1 MAQSRRSTFGH
12 GEKYCYREQIAAK
25 PTKVKERRKGMM
37 QRVMAVDPGKSTGI
51 VVGDFHDDR
60 EFSIIHVQQFK
71 YEHWTAS
78 VYDILNTR
86 NEFSPDIVVCEQ
98 FDLRP
103 GNNFLADLTPV
114 RINAVLEWEIG
125 DIVWQTPAMAKTTMP
140 DHVLKLLDF
149 WPTGASVG
157 QPDADDARD
166 AGRHLFLWAVAK
178 RHDEDVIARIVGDDM
193 ERW

>member
-1 MAQSRRSTFGH
+1 
-12 GEKYCYREQIAAK
+12 
-25 PTKVKERRKGMM
+25 MM

-51 VVGDFHDDR
+51 VVGDFYDDR

-78 VYDILNTR
+78 AYDILATR
-86 NEFSPDIVVCEQ
+86 NEFAPDIIVCEQ
-98 FDLRP
+98 FDLRS

-114 RINAVLEWEIG
+114 KINAVLEWEIG

-140 DHVLKLLDF
+140 DHVLKSLDF
-149 WPTGASVG
+149 WPTGTDVS

-166 AGRHLFLWAVAK
+166 AGRHLFLWAVTK
-178 RHDEDVIARIVGDDM
+178 RHDETMIARIVGSDT
-193 ERW
+193 ERR

>member
-1 MAQSRRSTFGH
+1 
-12 GEKYCYREQIAAK
+12 
-25 PTKVKERRKGMM
+25 MM
-37 QRVMAVDPGKSTGI
+37 QRVMSVDPGKSTGI

-60 EFSIIHVQQFK
+60 ESSIIHIQQLK
-71 YEHWTAS
+71 REHWMS
-78 VYDILNTR
+78 NVYDILATY
-86 NEFSPDIVVCEQ
+86 NEYAPDVTVCEQ

-114 RINAVLEWEIG
+114 KINSVLEWELG

-140 DHVLKLLDF
+140 DNVLKILGF

-166 AGRHLFLWAVAK
+166 AGRHLFLWAVTK
-178 RHDEDVIARIVGDDM
+178 RHDEAVIARIVGSDT
-193 ERW
+193 ERR

>member
-1 MAQSRRSTFGH
+1 
-12 GEKYCYREQIAAK
+12 
-25 PTKVKERRKGMM
+25 M

-78 VYDILNTR
+78 AYDILATR
-86 NEFSPDIVVCEQ
+86 NEFVPDVVVCER

-114 RINAVLEWEIG
+114 KINSVLEWEIG
-125 DIVWQTPAMAKTTMP
+125 DVIWQTPAMAKTTML
-140 DHVLKLLDF
+140 DHVLRSLGF
-149 WPTGASVG
+149 WPTGTDVG
-157 QPDADDARD
+157 QPDADDVRD
-166 AGRHLFLWAVAK
+166 AGRHLFLWAVSK
-178 RHDEDVIARIVGDDM
+178 RHDEDVIARIVGDDV
-193 ERW
+193 ERR

>member
-1 MAQSRRSTFGH
+1 MT
-12 GEKYCYREQIAAK
+12 
-25 PTKVKERRKGMM
+25 

-71 YEHWTAS
+71 HEHWMGN
-78 VYDILNTR
+78 VYDILATYD
-86 NEFSPDIVVCEQ
+86 EFAPDIVVCEQ

-114 RINAVLEWEIG
+114 KINSVLEWEIG

-140 DHVLKLLDF
+140 DNVLKSLDF
-149 WPTGASVG
+149 WPTGATVS
-157 QPDADDARD
+157 QPDANDARD
-166 AGRHLFLWAVAK
+166 AGRHLFLWAVTK
-178 RHDEDVIARIVGDDM
+178 RHDGAVIARIVGDDV
-193 ERW
+193 ERR